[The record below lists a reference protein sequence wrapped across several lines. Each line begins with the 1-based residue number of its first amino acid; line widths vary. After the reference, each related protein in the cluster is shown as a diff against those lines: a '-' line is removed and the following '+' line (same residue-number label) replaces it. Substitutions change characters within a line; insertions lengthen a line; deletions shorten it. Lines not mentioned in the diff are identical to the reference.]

1 MIPLRTSNIEDE
13 KGNVCKSGSFVQEQ
27 WRRHFSNILNFESS
41 LEVEKLPSYSKG
53 Q

>member
-27 WRRHFSNILNFESS
+27 WRRHFSNILNFE
-41 LEVEKLPSYSKG
+41 VEKLPSYSKG